1 MNCKLNVGIKVMFK
15 FFEKFIVFAYS
26 FFIIIF
32 YVLLSKKYLK
42 IENFNLNDVFNIYFI
57 FELFFIYCCKLERW
71 IEKINKLQKILK
83 VLTNKI
89 E

>member
-1 MNCKLNVGIKVMFK
+1 MFK